1 MKINFKSKKLEK
13 QLCIPKEMQKAFGQM
28 ARMVNQR
35 MKELKAAD
43 NLAVM
48 RTIPASKCH
57 ELTQNRKGQLAVK
70 VSGNYRLLFYPD
82 QEPVPK
88 KADGG
93 MDWTSITI
101 IEVIEI
107 EDYHNS

>member
-1 MKINFKSKKLEK
+1 VKINFKSKKLKK
-13 QLCIPKEMQKAFGQM
+13 QLTIPKEMAKAFGQM
-28 ARMVNQR
+28 AKMINQR

-43 NLAVM
+43 NLEVM
-48 RTIPASKCH
+48 RSIPAAKCH

-70 VSGNYRLLFYPD
+70 VSGNYRLIFIPD
-82 QEPVPK
+82 HDPVPSND
-88 KADGG
+88 DGG

-107 EDYHNS
+107 DDYH

>member
-1 MKINFKSKKLEK
+1 MA
-13 QLCIPKEMQKAFGQM
+13 KAFGQM
-28 ARMVNQR
+28 AKMINQR

-43 NLAVM
+43 NLEVM
-48 RTIPASKCH
+48 RSIPAAKCH

-70 VSGNYRLLFYPD
+70 VSGNYRLIFIPD
-82 QEPVPK
+82 HDPVPSND
-88 KADGG
+88 DGG

-107 EDYHNS
+107 DDYH

>member
-13 QLCIPKEMQKAFGQM
+13 QLTIAKEMQKTFGQM
-28 ARMVNQR
+28 AKKLNQR

-48 RTIPASKCH
+48 RTITAAKCH
-57 ELTQNRKGQLAVK
+57 ELQQDRKGQIAVT
-70 VSGNYRLLFYPD
+70 VSGNYRLIFIPD
-82 QEPVPK
+82 HDPVPGK
-88 KADGG
+88 DDGG
-93 MDWTSITI
+93 MDWLAITV

-107 EDYHNS
+107 EDYH